1 MKIRLK
7 NKDQIPFK
15 IVPVVLKPAEARH
28 QNEKIFEAYALVLS
42 SILKR
47 PVSQAELF
55 GIKSLEQDLERA

>member
-7 NKDQIPFK
+7 NKDKIPFK
-15 IVPVVLKPAEARH
+15 IIPVVLKPAEARH

-55 GIKSLEQDLERA
+55 GIKSLEQDLGRA